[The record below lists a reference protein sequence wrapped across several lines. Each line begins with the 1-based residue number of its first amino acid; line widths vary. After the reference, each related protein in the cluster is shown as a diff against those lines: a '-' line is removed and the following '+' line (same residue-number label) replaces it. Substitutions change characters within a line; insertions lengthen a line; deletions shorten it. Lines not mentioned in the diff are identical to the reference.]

1 MRCVKVKLDSW
12 YLLSLSRLFLLFES
26 TRRIC
31 KRICCFSFQIN
42 LLILVCE
49 ILKIR
54 HNPVKRKL
62 EKRMKI
68 KSSKDERPL
77 NSIDYC
83 ILETKTIE
91 TKMKA
96 AHKGV

>member
-1 MRCVKVKLDSW
+1 MCKGQTGLLV
-12 YLLSLSRLFLLFES
+12 LLSLSTLLFLYEF
-26 TRRIC
+26 TRGIC

-42 LLILVCE
+42 LLILMCE
-49 ILKIR
+49 ILKIC
-54 HNPVKRKL
+54 HNPVKRMLK
-62 EKRMKI
+62 KKMKI
-68 KSSKDERPL
+68 KSSKDERL
-77 NSIDYC
+77 VYSIDYC